1 MKHRT
6 GEYLV
11 VRSGNK
17 NVLVLA
23 TGKSVGYLVSSLAT
37 ADPTIIKFSAKYD
50 ILAILGK
57 DPEPGQKVF
66 GVNVTPHVG
75 LKQIAGMPA
84 LNLYGREE
92 QVGKAIRIA
101 CKKFPDFIDKYGV
114 SEALRRCKQINF
126 NQVSGGSKT
135 HDFKTKFQ
143 KEEWNDTFNICVTK
157 DSLSQNVTNNMLLA
171 LGESV
176 YQHLVPTKRKIKWI
190 LLLNKLRNV
199 QKLDQE
205 TLIGFLDDFI
215 KTGDAKDV
223 KNLVSE
229 ELLPFTDIILRSI
242 ARQRLMTVKELELI
256 AQNDSEQIVKFWPA
270 ELEVSDARPDIEKSA
285 MKSARALFAYSFC
298 RFVQGV
304 DLGKTLNK
312 QVRLTVKEFR
322 GDVD

>member
-1 MKHRT
+1 MKHRA

-23 TGKSVGYLVSSLAT
+23 TGKTVGYLVNTLSSEE
-37 ADPTIIKFSAKYD
+37 PTTIKFSAKYD

-66 GVNVTPHVG
+66 GVGITPYVG
-75 LKQIAGMPA
+75 LKQISGMPA

-101 CKKFPDFIDKYGV
+101 CKKFPSYVEKYGV
-114 SEALRRCKQINF
+114 GEALRRCKEINF

-135 HDFKTKFQ
+135 HDFKTKFA
-143 KEEWNDTFNICVTK
+143 KEEWHDSFNICVNK
-157 DSLSQNVTNNMLLA
+157 DSLSQDVTNNMLLA
-171 LGESV
+171 LGESI

-205 TLIGFLDDFI
+205 TLIGFLDDFL
-215 KTGDAKDV
+215 KAGDAKDV

-229 ELLPFTDIILRSI
+229 DLLPFTDIILRSI
-242 ARQRLMTVKELELI
+242 ARQRVMSVKELELL
-256 AQNDSEQIVKFWPA
+256 AQNDSEAIAKFWPA
-270 ELEVSDARPDIEKSA
+270 ELEVSDARPDIDKSA
-285 MKSARALFAYSFC
+285 MKSARALFAYSFS
-298 RFVQGV
+298 RFAQGI

-312 QVRLTVKEFR
+312 AVRLTVKEFR

>member
-1 MKHRT
+1 MKHRE
-6 GEYLV
+6 GEYLI

-23 TGKSVGYLVSSLAT
+23 TGKQVGYLVNTLASS
-37 ADPTIIKFSAKYD
+37 DPTTIKFSAKYD

-66 GVNVTPHVG
+66 GVSITPHVG
-75 LKQIAGMPA
+75 LKQVVGMPA
-84 LNLYGREE
+84 MNLYGREE

-101 CKKFPDFIDKYGV
+101 CKKFPAVIEKYGV
-114 SEALRRCKQINF
+114 GEAMRRCKEINF

-135 HDFKTKFQ
+135 HDFKTKFA
-143 KEEWNDTFNICVTK
+143 KEEWHDAFNICVNK
-157 DSLSQNVTNNMLLA
+157 DSLSQDVTNNMLLA

-199 QKLDQE
+199 QKLDQD
-205 TLIGFLDDFI
+205 TLVGFLDDFL
-215 KTGDAKDV
+215 KAGDAKDV

-229 ELLPFTDIILRSI
+229 DLLPFTDIILRSV
-242 ARQRLMTVKELELI
+242 ARQRVMSVKELELL
-256 AQNDSEQIVKFWPA
+256 AQNDSEAITKFWPA
-270 ELEVSDARPDIEKSA
+270 ELEVSDARPDIDKSA
-285 MKSARALFAYSFC
+285 MKSARALFSYSFS

-312 QVRLTVKEFR
+312 AVRLSVKEIR
-322 GDVD
+322 GDAD

>member
-1 MKHRT
+1 MKHRE

-23 TGKSVGYLVSSLAT
+23 TGKTVGYLVSSLST
-37 ADPTIIKFSAKYD
+37 SDPTTIKFSAKYD

-66 GVNVTPHVG
+66 GVGITPYATM
-75 LKQIAGMPA
+75 KQIMGLPA
-84 LNLYGREE
+84 LNLYGRED

-101 CKKFPDFIDKYGV
+101 LKKFPAIVEKYHVG
-114 SEALRRCKQINF
+114 EALRRCKQINF

-143 KEEWNDTFNICVTK
+143 KEEWNDSFGIYVTK
-157 DSLSQNVTNNMLLA
+157 DSLSQDVTNNLLLA

-190 LLLNKLRNV
+190 LLLNKLRNLH
-199 QKLDQE
+199 KIDQD
-205 TLIGFLDDFI
+205 TLVTLLEDFI

-223 KNLVSE
+223 KNVVTE
-229 ELLPFTDIILRSI
+229 ELLPFIDIIFRGI
-242 ARQRLMTVKELELI
+242 ARQRMMTVKELELL
-256 AQNDSEQIVKFWPA
+256 AQNDSEAVAKFWPA
-270 ELEVSDARPDIEKSA
+270 EFEVSDARPDIDKSA
-285 MKSARALFAYSFC
+285 MKSARALFAYSFS

-312 QVRLTVKEFR
+312 AVRLTVKEFS
-322 GDVD
+322 GDAD